1 MGYPLPE
8 PLFRELQ
15 DLILK
20 HNGDAEALYDAFA
33 SLLVRQSRLT
43 RRLLLQMSRSFSNAA
58 AQEEDDARRTAACL
72 GEDVLKDV
80 ANAIKD
86 TTYHDTEAA
95 KRRAK
100 AVEDII
106 AGFYEAEDPADS

>member
-20 HNGDAEALYDAFA
+20 HNGDAEALYSAFA
-33 SLLVRQSRLT
+33 SLLVRQNRLT
-43 RRLLLQMSRSFSNAA
+43 RRLLLQMSRAFATAA
-58 AQEEDDARRTAACL
+58 AEEEDDARRTAACL

-80 ANAIKD
+80 ATAIRD
-86 TTYHDTEAA
+86 TTYFDTEAA
-95 KRRAK
+95 KRRART
-100 AVEDII
+100 VEDII
-106 AGFYEAEDPADS
+106 ADFYEAEDAADS